1 MLRSSTRGHS
11 RTRSI
16 RRSHRTSRSADT
28 ISDSLNS
35 YSISDPDRYLL
46 FELTVEKSSTINTS
60 SKGLHNVRYYTFY
73 RFFDDGGTIADVQSF
88 NTQIG
93 SDGAPLSTTGVSR
106 GIFQRN
112 RTSSKRSVPARSSSQ
127 GPILQSPTAVSPT
140 SYPIPGNLTT
150 QSTITSVVQQ
160 QPLCATQNNVIVSNV
175 DKTNGQG
182 LESYK
187 TFKYYSAKIS
197 ICI

>member
-1 MLRSSTRGHS
+1 M
-11 RTRSI
+11 
-16 RRSHRTSRSADT
+16 
-28 ISDSLNS
+28 
-35 YSISDPDRYLL
+35 
-46 FELTVEKSSTINTS
+46 FELTVDKSSTINITS
-60 SKGLHNVRYYTFY
+60 SKRLHTVRYYTFY

-140 SYPIPGNLTT
+140 SYPIPSNLTT

-175 DKTNGQG
+175 NQTNGQG

-187 TFKYYSAKIS
+187 TFRYYSTKKHLTGI
-197 ICI
+197 

>member
-1 MLRSSTRGHS
+1 M
-11 RTRSI
+11 
-16 RRSHRTSRSADT
+16 
-28 ISDSLNS
+28 
-35 YSISDPDRYLL
+35 
-46 FELTVEKSSTINTS
+46 TVENSSTINITS
-60 SKGLHNVRYYTFY
+60 SNRLHTVRYYTFY

-93 SDGAPLSTTGVSR
+93 SDGAPVGGVSR

-127 GPILQSPTAVSPT
+127 GPILQSPTAVSPVAN
-140 SYPIPGNLTT
+140 PISSNLTT

-187 TFKYYSAKIS
+187 TFKYYSAKILS
-197 ICI
+197 HQYQFVYNY

>member
-1 MLRSSTRGHS
+1 M
-11 RTRSI
+11 
-16 RRSHRTSRSADT
+16 
-28 ISDSLNS
+28 
-35 YSISDPDRYLL
+35 
-46 FELTVEKSSTINTS
+46 
-60 SKGLHNVRYYTFY
+60 RYYTFY

-93 SDGAPLSTTGVSR
+93 SDGATVGTTGVSR

-127 GPILQSPTAVSPT
+127 GPILQSPTGVSPM
-140 SYPIPGNLTT
+140 SYPITSNLTT

-187 TFKYYSAKIS
+187 TFKYYFKPSIS
-197 ICI
+197 MCI

>member
-1 MLRSSTRGHS
+1 M
-11 RTRSI
+11 
-16 RRSHRTSRSADT
+16 
-28 ISDSLNS
+28 
-35 YSISDPDRYLL
+35 
-46 FELTVEKSSTINTS
+46 
-60 SKGLHNVRYYTFY
+60 RYYTFY

-93 SDGAPLSTTGVSR
+93 SDGAPVSTTGVSR

-140 SYPIPGNLTT
+140 SYPIPSNLTT

-160 QPLCATQNNVIVSNV
+160 QPLCATQNSVIVSNAN
-175 DKTNGQG
+175 KTNGQG
-182 LESYK
+182 LECYK
-187 TFKYYSAKIS
+187 TFEYYSARMHFINVYIIIS
-197 ICI
+197 N